1 MKDYIPVIICCFSL
15 CSLSTAVKP
24 LHAQSVE
31 SLLKNNVTKQF
42 NILMMSTP
50 ASGHV
55 HPMLAIGEELVRR
68 GHNVTLISGR
78 LSDKPESK
86 IKLMAE
92 KIGVEY
98 LYNHNIVALQKQN
111 DFKILQFA
119 EFLRSMANGMLNFWF
134 EELTQLDK
142 EKWDVILFN
151 DMLTTAAMCIHSHD
165 KIPVIMAGTTVQALP
180 HTYPHWPWP
189 QPLVGQVPEDLT
201 LIDRIK
207 VALLGIAGPIVYKYL
222 MVTSMH
228 DSLTMYCPSASYDDL
243 ITGPG
248 TSVPYIVPTA
258 IGFEYS
264 RSFMPLSHYVGPL
277 LSKSPDPL
285 PKDLEQWLED
295 KEERSVVYISMG
307 SVINITEATGKAFVN
322 GVLKTNY
329 SSVWALRQP
338 EIVEGLEIDAKK
350 VFIIRWAP
358 QLSIL
363 QHKAISMAIV
373 HGGFNGIHESLYN
386 GVPLIVVPSFGDQFG
401 NAGRVVNRGLGLSLD
416 AITITAEKITSSIN
430 EIDSGDYRRNVKHLQ
445 KIFISAGGVE
455 KAADLVEYYKDV
467 GFDHL
472 IPAYAKYEWSWV
484 QYYNVD
490 VYGLLAVILMSVIYC
505 SLKCCQCVW
514 RRACLKRKQK
524 RE

>member
-1 MKDYIPVIICCFSL
+1 MKEDSINYLPVIICCL
-15 CSLSTAVKP
+15 SLSSVLTFV
-24 LHAQSVE
+24 HAHSTKLQQTNEIE
-31 SLLKNNVTKQF
+31 SL
-42 NILMMSTP
+42 NIVLLSTP
-50 ASGHV
+50 APGNL
-55 HPMLAIGEELVRR
+55 HPTLAVGEELVRR

-86 IKLMAE
+86 IRLMAE
-92 KIGVEY
+92 RIGVHY
-98 LYNHNIVALQKQN
+98 LYNYDVATIPQQHELKMSNIGNLARFVQG
-111 DFKILQFA
+111 II
-119 EFLRSMANGMLNFWF
+119 NGMLKFWF

-142 EKWDVILFN
+142 EKWDVILFT
-151 DMLTTAAMCIHSHD
+151 DMLTTAAMCIHSQD
-165 KIPVIMAGTTVQALP
+165 KIPVILVGAAVQALF
-180 HTYPHWPWP
+180 HTYPMWPWP
-189 QPLVGQVPEDLT
+189 QPLAGQLPEDLT
-201 LIDRIK
+201 FSERLK
-207 VALLGIAGPIVYKYL
+207 LALLGIAGPIGYKYL

-228 DSLTMYCPSASYDDL
+228 DSLTTHCPSASYDDL

-295 KEERSVVYISMG
+295 KEERSVIYISMG
-307 SVINITEATGKAFVN
+307 SIINITEATGNAFID
-322 GVLKTNY
+322 GILQTNY
-329 SSVWALRQP
+329 SAIWALRQP
-338 EIVEGLEIDAKK
+338 EIVEGLEIVAKQ
-350 VFIIRWAP
+350 VFIIEWAP

-386 GVPLIVVPSFGDQFG
+386 GVPLIVIPYFADQF
-401 NAGRVVNRGLGLSLD
+401 GLGLSLD
-416 AITITAEKITSSIN
+416 ASTITAEKITSSIN
-430 EIDSGDYRRNVKHLQ
+430 EIDSGDYRRNVERLQ

-490 VYGLLAVILMSVIYC
+490 VYGLLAVILVSVIYC
-505 SLKCCQCVW
+505 SLKCCQFVCK
-514 RRACLKRKQK
+514 RGLKRLKEK
-524 RE
+524 KD